1 MGEQEGEGRLIGL
14 QGELR
19 EALEAGEREQ
29 EMCQY
34 LNTKLAEIS
43 QVEVGVVKEA
53 KVVWEQ
59 KLEKSLTA
67 MQGFVTE
74 NSKMEG
80 DLDSW
85 SESDKAA
92 FRARM
97 GLREDCGVGSSS
109 KHRTTAMEA
118 TELRRERGRVD
129 RLRLEVKTEQEEG
142 RCSRKRLEEC
152 LERCGVL
159 EEQLGRDEVPA

>member
-109 KHRTTAMEA
+109 KHRTTEEEGRDEGQEA
-118 TELRRERGRVD
+118 TELRRERAGQGGKAAAGGKD
-129 RLRLEVKTEQEEG
+129 
-142 RCSRKRLEEC
+142 
-152 LERCGVL
+152 
-159 EEQLGRDEVPA
+159 

>member
-1 MGEQEGEGRLIGL
+1 MEQEGESRLVPL
-14 QGELR
+14 QGELGELR

-59 KLEKSLTA
+59 KMEKSLTA

-92 FRARM
+92 SRARM
-97 GLREDCGVGSSS
+97 GLREDCGVWSSGPQRRRPRS
-109 KHRTTAMEA
+109 FGGREA
-118 TELRRERGRVD
+118 GWTD
-129 RLRLEVKTEQEEG
+129 
-142 RCSRKRLEEC
+142 
-152 LERCGVL
+152 CGW
-159 EEQLGRDEVPA
+159 R